1 MKPTNILIRLIDLKI
16 SILTKL
22 KNILLSCVFVF
33 GSITL
38 SGCYTQLSMFY
49 PEPEIEQESEFV
61 DFYQSYSMAPVRPDL
76 SRAAQDGAGQSLSIA
91 YMTMTN
97 RFNYYGGHYMG
108 HRFGSN
114 YYGNR
119 FGGGYGYDSYNLGGY
134 TMYIPSTD
142 PYASIWTSGERK
154 QRTFT
159 TSRDGS
165 TPQTNLNVTR
175 TRSTQSSSSNTNSS
189 NVSSNR
195 SSSEGSSS
203 SSSSSSSSGRRAT
216 RRN

>member
-1 MKPTNILIRLIDLKI
+1 MKFNKDILPKWYSIVLWILI
-16 SILTKL
+16 ILFTQ
-22 KNILLSCVFVF
+22 
-33 GSITL
+33 
-38 SGCYTQLSMFY
+38 GCYTQLAMFY
-49 PEPEIEQESEFV
+49 PEPEIEQESEFS
-61 DFYQSYSMAPVRPDL
+61 DFYQPYSMAPVRPNL
-76 SRAAQDGAGQSLSIA
+76 TLAAQDGAGQPLSIA

-108 HRFGSN
+108 HRFGGN

-134 TMYIPSTD
+134 TMYIPYSD
-142 PYASIWTSGERK
+142 PYAAIYASGKRK

-159 TSRDGS
+159 RTKDGS
-165 TPQTNLNVTR
+165 SPKTNLTVTR
-175 TRSTQSSSSNTNSS
+175 TRSTQSSNNDSQTNSS

-195 SSSEGSSS
+195 SSSTSSS
-203 SSSSSSSSGRRAT
+203 SSSSSSSSGRRVT

>member
-1 MKPTNILIRLIDLKI
+1 
-16 SILTKL
+16 
-22 KNILLSCVFVF
+22 
-33 GSITL
+33 
-38 SGCYTQLSMFY
+38 MFY
-49 PEPEIEQESEFV
+49 PEPEIEQESEFS
-61 DFYQSYSMAPVRPDL
+61 DFYQPYSMAPVRPNL
-76 SRAAQDGAGQSLSIA
+76 TLAAQDGAGQPLSIA

-108 HRFGSN
+108 HRFGGN

-142 PYASIWTSGERK
+142 PYASIWESGERK

-175 TRSTQSSSSNTNSS
+175 TRSTQSSSSNNNTYTNSS

-216 RRN
+216 KRN